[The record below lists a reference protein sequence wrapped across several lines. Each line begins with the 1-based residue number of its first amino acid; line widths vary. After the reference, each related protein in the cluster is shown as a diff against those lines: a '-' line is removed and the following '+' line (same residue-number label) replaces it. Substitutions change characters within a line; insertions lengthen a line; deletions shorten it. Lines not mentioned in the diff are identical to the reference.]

1 MAKVG
6 KKYAEAVKLVETDKQ
21 YDPADAIDILKK
33 MDTAKFDETV
43 ELAVNLNV
51 DPKYADQQ
59 VRGAL
64 VLPHGVGKTKTVL
77 VFAQG
82 DKEKEAQEAGADF
95 VGGDDLIEKIKGGWL
110 AFDVAVATPNMMGKV
125 GRLGK
130 ILGPKGLMPNPKIGT
145 VTMDV
150 AKAVSESKAGK
161 VEYRTDKAGNIHS
174 PIGKKSFEANK
185 LVENLTTLVDT
196 LIKVKPAGAKGQY
209 IKSITV
215 SSTMS
220 PGIRINPFSVKGV
233 VKAEEN

>member
-1 MAKVG
+1 M
-6 KKYAEAVKLVETDKQ
+6 
-21 YDPADAIDILKK
+21 
-33 MDTAKFDETV
+33 
-43 ELAVNLNV
+43 
-51 DPKYADQQ
+51 
-59 VRGAL
+59 